1 MVRMRMLDRLMALFS
16 SGQDADASQRPKQH
30 NAEELKVAAASLM
43 VQAAHMDGTFDTA
56 ERETIRAT
64 LQNQFQMSA
73 AEADALIEEGHDT
86 VDESTELYGLVRII
100 RDHLAPEERL
110 AIIEM
115 LWEVAYADGEV
126 DDYEAN
132 LVRRVAGLLYVPDRD
147 SGAARKRIEER
158 GARS

>member
-1 MVRMRMLDRLMALFS
+1 MLMLDRLMALFS
-16 SGQDADASQRPKQH
+16 SSQDVDTSQRHKQH
-30 NAEELKVAAASLM
+30 DAEELKVAAASLM
-43 VQAAHMDGTFDTA
+43 VQAARMDGTFDEA

-64 LQNQFQMSA
+64 LQSHFQMSA

-86 VDESTELYGLVRII
+86 VDESTELYGII
-100 RDHLAPEERL
+100 RVVRDHLAPEERVR
-110 AIIEM
+110 IIEM

-147 SGAARKRIEER
+147 SGAARKKVEER
-158 GARS
+158 GART

>member
-1 MVRMRMLDRLMALFS
+1 MLDRLRALFS
-16 SGQDADASQRPKQH
+16 SGQDADPSQRPKQH

-43 VQAAHMDGTFDTA
+43 VQAARMDGTFDKM
-56 ERETIRAT
+56 ERDIIRAT